1 MITRQGTDRRNIEV
15 RVTEVEADA
24 LKAAGFNVKHNPMP
38 HTWPGQPFVAWLN
51 ADERS
56 QLRFARGVF
65 GEPCAVDRSSTAT
78 AKELRLFAGRVERA
92 EPGKARVD
100 ALLATPCWRGSHVQ
114 ETTDSRGKR
123 VFLLR
128 HESGARATVY
138 AEPL

>member
-1 MITRQGTDRRNIEV
+1 MITRQGTARRLIEA
-15 RVTEVEADA
+15 RITEAEADA
-24 LKAAGFNVKHNPMP
+24 LKAAGFKVKHTPAP
-38 HTWPGQPFVAWLN
+38 WGAPDRPFVVWLN

-56 QLRFARGVF
+56 QLRFVRGVF

-78 AKELRLFAGRVERA
+78 AKELRLFAGRIERA

-114 ETTDSRGKR
+114 ETTDARGKR

-128 HESGARATVY
+128 HKSGARATVY